1 MVWLIA
7 SVGCNSILIRIL
19 FRVVVATRNNNYLFR
34 LMIYNFIK
42 SVVALLAVGM
52 SFSVQAGN
60 KDRSGQAGAPELMIN
75 PWARSTGLFGLN
87 ASHIGGVEAMRVNI
101 AGLAQTRATDLGLS
115 RGTYLSGTNISI
127 NNMAVAQ
134 KLGEAGVIGV
144 NLMSMN
150 FGDITTTEYFNP
162 EGVGSYRPQFLN
174 IQLGYAKQFS
184 SHVNA
189 GASATYVSEQVGN
202 INALGVAFEGGIQ
215 YITGKRDNFHFG
227 ITLRNLGSNMRF
239 SGTGF
244 SVNADKPQSS
254 PAFAVT
260 QLYPADKF
268 SMPTYLNFG
277 ASYDFY
283 LDENHLMSADSTPMH
298 KLTAIVNFQSNSF
311 NNDYLGVGAEY
322 GFKNMFLFRAAYRY
336 EKGIG
341 NPETTTTMY
350 SGIAVGAT
358 IQKRFGE
365 EGPMVSFDYSFRP
378 TQRPANGVHMMSL
391 RFSR

>member
-1 MVWLIA
+1 MKK
-7 SVGCNSILIRIL
+7 GSIKGIL
-19 FRVVVATRNNNYLFR
+19 
-34 LMIYNFIK
+34 
-42 SVVALLAVGM
+42 ALCALGV
-52 SFSVQAGN
+52 SFSAIAGN
-60 KDRSGQAGAPELMIN
+60 KDRSGQAGAPELAIN
-75 PWARSTGLFGLN
+75 PWARTTGVFGLN
-87 ASHIGGVEAMRVNI
+87 GSHITGVEAMKTNI
-101 AGLAQTRATDLGLS
+101 AGLAATE
-115 RGTYLSGTNISI
+115 GTDVGVSHGVYLSGTGINI
-127 NNMAVAQ
+127 NNLALAQ

-150 FGDITTTEYFNP
+150 FGEITTTDFNNP

-189 GASATYVSEQVGN
+189 GFAMTYVSEQVGN
-202 INALGVAFEGGIQ
+202 IGALGVAFEGGIQ
-215 YITGKRDNFHFG
+215 YTSGKRDNFHFG

-244 SVNADKPQSS
+244 AVNADKPESNPS
-254 PAFAVT
+254 FIVS

-283 LDENHLMSADSTPMH
+283 LDENHVSSKDSTPVH
-298 KLTAIVNFQSNSF
+298 KLTVMGNFTSNSF

-322 GFKNMFLFRAAYRY
+322 TYRNLVTLRAGYRY

-341 NPETTTTMY
+341 NLDKSTTMY
-350 SGIAVGAT
+350 SGLAT
-358 IQKRFGE
+358 GLTVQKKLGD
-365 EGPMVSFDYSFRP
+365 EGPTVAIDYSYRP
-378 TQRPANGVHMMSL
+378 TQRPANGVHMISL